1 MYAPLHAYHAAH
13 PNKVQDEYRLPDGMK
28 RVGYDADTQVYT
40 YQDDEG
46 GVWEGAPGNRYGELH
61 KGIRHS
67 ALPRPRLTSTV
78 GQVHRS
84 PAAAGDDRD
93 HLLADADRL
102 DCGELGGYRAPPRD
116 DSWRYLAP
124 FLLLICLFLL
134 GVYAMLGGGA
144 FLLPFFGG
152 GSSPSHSPSSSAAKG
167 PCVAGQDVHVVV
179 AGDTCWA
186 VARGR
191 DMSLQQ
197 LESMNGELDCDA
209 LRPGRR
215 LCVARHRVRT
225 LHLG

>member
-1 MYAPLHAYHAAH
+1 M
-13 PNKVQDEYRLPDGMK
+13 
-28 RVGYDADTQVYT
+28 
-40 YQDDEG
+40 
-46 GVWEGAPGNRYGELH
+46 
-61 KGIRHS
+61 
-67 ALPRPRLTSTV
+67 
-78 GQVHRS
+78 HRS
-84 PAAAGDDRD
+84 PAGGGDAHD
-93 HLLADADRL
+93 HLLTDDRL
-102 DCGELGGYRAPPRD
+102 DGGELGGYRAPPRD

-144 FLLPFFGG
+144 FLLPFFR
-152 GSSPSHSPSSSAAKG
+152 HSPPSTSAKG
-167 PCVAGQDVHVVV
+167 TACVAGQDVHVVV

-191 DMSLQQ
+191 DMSVQQ

-215 LCVARHRVRT
+215 LCVARNRVRT

>member
-1 MYAPLHAYHAAH
+1 MSRWSRYDD
-13 PNKVQDEYRLPDGMK
+13 DEYRLPDGM
-28 RVGYDADTQVYT
+28 RRIGYDADTQVYT

-46 GVWEGAPGNRYGELH
+46 GIWEGAPGNRYGEL
-61 KGIRHS
+61 KR
-67 ALPRPRLTSTV
+67 V

-84 PAAAGDDRD
+84 PAAGGDDHD
-93 HLLADADRL
+93 HLLSDDRL
-102 DCGELGGYRAPPRD
+102 DGGELGGYRAPPRD

-124 FLLLICLFLL
+124 FFLLICLFLL

-144 FLLPFFGG
+144 FLLPSFG
-152 GSSPSHSPSSSAAKG
+152 HSSSSAVKG
-167 PCVAGQDVHVVV
+167 AAVPPCVAGQDVHVVV

-191 DMSLQQ
+191 DMSVQQ

-215 LCVARHRVRT
+215 LCVARNRVRT

>member
-1 MYAPLHAYHAAH
+1 
-13 PNKVQDEYRLPDGMK
+13 MK
-28 RVGYDADTQVYT
+28 RIGYDADTQVYT

-46 GVWEGAPGNRYGELH
+46 GIWEGAPGNRYGELH
-61 KGIRHS
+61 RGIVPS
-67 ALPRPRLTSTV
+67 SVTSQANTQKV

-84 PAAAGDDRD
+84 PAGGDDRN
-93 HLLADADRL
+93 HLLSDDERL
-102 DCGELGGYRAPPRD
+102 DGGELGGYRAPPRD

-152 GSSPSHSPSSSAAKG
+152 SSSSSQSSGKAAP

-191 DMSLQQ
+191 DMSVQQ

-215 LCVARHRVRT
+215 LCVARRKAPT